1 VAGRILIVE
10 DEPLIRQRIR
20 ATLAQDGSF
29 STLLEAE
36 DGLSGFKR
44 LLEQPVDLVVC
55 DLVMPRFDGMK
66 LLQLKASRPELEP
79 IPVII
84 LTAETDPDRK
94 ADLLGRGAS
103 DYVNKPFHDKE
114 LLARVRIHHK
124 LKVLQDELR
133 EKNQLLETLSVTDPL
148 TGLFNRRYLMDRLE
162 KEVART
168 ARYGSP
174 LSLVMIDLDHFKKI
188 NDTFGHPM
196 GDEVLRN
203 IGRLLREDARATD
216 FAARF
221 GGEELALVLPQ
232 TDLDGAA
239 TRAEGLR
246 QKLEGFDHL
255 CDQSTLRATASFGIA
270 TTPFPGEAP
279 SPPALLRRADEAL
292 FEAKRGGRNRVVR
305 APPPDAPSAAKAS

>member
-1 VAGRILIVE
+1 MAGRILIVE

-29 STLLEAE
+29 DTVIEAE
-36 DGLSGFKR
+36 DGLAGFKR

-148 TGLFNRRYLMDRLE
+148 TGLYNRRYLMDRLD
-162 KEVART
+162 KEIARV
-168 ARYGSP
+168 ARYGTP
-174 LSLVMIDLDHFKKI
+174 LSLVMIDLDHFKRI
-188 NDTFGHPM
+188 NDTHGHPM

-203 IGRLLREDARATD
+203 VGRLLREDARATD

-239 TRAEGLR
+239 TRAETFR
-246 QKLEGFDHL
+246 QKLASFEHV
-255 CDQSTLRATASFGIA
+255 CDLTTLRATASFGVA
-270 TTPFPGEAP
+270 TSPFPGE
-279 SPPALLRRADEAL
+279 PPNATDLLRRADEAL
-292 FEAKRGGRNRVVR
+292 FEAKRGGRNQVVR
-305 APPPDAPSAAKAS
+305 ASATPSAKAS